1 MRRLTLNIALG
12 SLLVAAMSL
21 TSPEATAQSRGDRN
35 GRGRVESSGRSS
47 SGRSESTHSSDSRVE
62 RSSNR
67 SNANATTINRSE
79 VRSNR
84 SEASNWPK
92 TNRNNATVNTDRDNR
107 RDQSASQSRRNGIS
121 RTFDSRKEN
130 ANNNHGS
137 GNHGGNNNNGN
148 YRPGNNGDGNHS
160 GNHNNDGGYR
170 PDNNKGGNHGGNH
183 GGNNNNGNYSPG
195 NNGGGNH
202 SGNHGGNN
210 GGYRPGGNHNDH
222 NGGYRPGGNH
232 NDHNGGYRPGGNH
245 GGYKPGHG
253 NYHPGVNRPHD
264 HHGMIVHRPH
274 SWVTPVA
281 PPIRHF
287 RPHHHHIIC
296 PVIPVGW
303 HPWHKAPVIRG
314 ILGLTF
320 GTAYYASLD
329 YLFDR
334 GYEID
339 GYYDGIV
346 YLRNIVEMRVTWPDV
361 MLNYGT
367 NNAFNS
373 AEFHYSTSFDDLGR
387 FNYVHRELCRLYGSP
402 MSYNESRSGIQAV
415 WYGGNSIGYVTLE
428 YSYMSGR
435 YYTTLSY
442 SY

>member
-47 SGRSESTHSSDSRVE
+47 SGRSESTRSSDSRVE

-130 ANNNHGS
+130 ANNNHGN

-148 YRPGNNGDGNHS
+148 YR
-160 GNHNNDGGYR
+160 
-170 PDNNKGGNHGGNH
+170 
-183 GGNNNNGNYSPG
+183 PG

-264 HHGMIVHRPH
+264 HHGVIVHRPH

-287 RPHHHHIIC
+287 RPHHHHIIR

>member
-47 SGRSESTHSSDSRVE
+47 SGRSESTRSSDSRVE
-62 RSSNR
+62 RNSNR

-130 ANNNHGS
+130 ANNNHGG
-137 GNHGGNNNNGN
+137 GNHGDNNNNGN
-148 YRPGNNGDGNHS
+148 YR
-160 GNHNNDGGYR
+160 
-170 PDNNKGGNHGGNH
+170 
-183 GGNNNNGNYSPG
+183 PG

-232 NDHNGGYRPGGNH
+232 
-245 GGYKPGHG
+245 GGYKPGPG

-287 RPHHHHIIC
+287 RPHHHHIIR

-428 YSYMSGR
+428 YSYMAGR

>member
-1 MRRLTLNIALG
+1 MRQLTLNIALG

-47 SGRSESTHSSDSRVE
+47 SGRSESTRSSDSRVE
-62 RSSNR
+62 RNSNR
-67 SNANATTINRSE
+67 ANANATTINRSE

-130 ANNNHGS
+130 ANNNHG
-137 GNHGGNNNNGN
+137 N
-148 YRPGNNGDGNHS
+148 DNHS
-160 GNHNNDGGYR
+160 
-170 PDNNKGGNHGGNH
+170 
-183 GGNNNNGNYSPG
+183 GNNNNGNYSPG

-245 GGYKPGHG
+245 GGYKPGPG

-287 RPHHHHIIC
+287 RPHHHHIIR

-428 YSYMSGR
+428 YSYMAGR

>member
-47 SGRSESTHSSDSRVE
+47 SGRSESTRSSDSRVE

-130 ANNNHGS
+130 ANNNHGN

-148 YRPGNNGDGNHS
+148 YR
-160 GNHNNDGGYR
+160 
-170 PDNNKGGNHGGNH
+170 
-183 GGNNNNGNYSPG
+183 PG

-264 HHGMIVHRPH
+264 HHGVIVHRPH

-287 RPHHHHIIC
+287 RPHHHHIIR

-428 YSYMSGR
+428 YSYMAGR

>member
-47 SGRSESTHSSDSRVE
+47 SGRSESTRSSDSRVE

-148 YRPGNNGDGNHS
+148 YRPGNNG
-160 GNHNNDGGYR
+160 
-170 PDNNKGGNHGGNH
+170 
-183 GGNNNNGNYSPG
+183 
-195 NNGGGNH
+195 GGNH
-202 SGNHGGNN
+202 SGNHGGNTGGYRPDGNHNDHN
-210 GGYRPGGNHNDH
+210 GDYRPGGNHNDH
-222 NGGYRPGGNH
+222 NGS
-232 NDHNGGYRPGGNH
+232 YRPGGNH
-245 GGYKPGHG
+245 GGYKPGPG

-287 RPHHHHIIC
+287 RPHHHHIIR

-387 FNYVHRELCRLYGSP
+387 FNYVHRELCRIYGSP

-428 YSYMSGR
+428 YSYMAGR

>member
-47 SGRSESTHSSDSRVE
+47 SGRSESTRSSDSRVE

-130 ANNNHGS
+130 ANNNHGG
-137 GNHGGNNNNGN
+137 GNHGDNNNNGN
-148 YRPGNNGDGNHS
+148 YRPGNNG
-160 GNHNNDGGYR
+160 
-170 PDNNKGGNHGGNH
+170 GGNHG
-183 GGNNNNGNYSPG
+183 
-195 NNGGGNH
+195 
-202 SGNHGGNN
+202 GNHGGNN

-232 NDHNGGYRPGGNH
+232 NNHNGGNRPGGNH
-245 GGYKPGHG
+245 GGYKPGPG

-287 RPHHHHIIC
+287 RPHHHHIIR

-320 GTAYYASLD
+320 GTAYYTSLD

-387 FNYVHRELCRLYGSP
+387 FNYVHRELCRIYGSP

-428 YSYMSGR
+428 YSYMAGR

>member
-47 SGRSESTHSSDSRVE
+47 SGRSESTRSSDSRVE

-170 PDNNKGGNHGGNH
+170 PDNNKGGNHGGN
-183 GGNNNNGNYSPG
+183 NNNGNYSPG

-232 NDHNGGYRPGGNH
+232 NNHNGGNRPGGNH
-245 GGYKPGHG
+245 GGYKPGPG

-428 YSYMSGR
+428 YSYMAGR

>member
-35 GRGRVESSGRSS
+35 GRGRVESSGRNSA
-47 SGRSESTHSSDSRVE
+47 GRSESTRSSDSRVE

-148 YRPGNNGDGNHS
+148 YRPGNNG
-160 GNHNNDGGYR
+160 
-170 PDNNKGGNHGGNH
+170 
-183 GGNNNNGNYSPG
+183 
-195 NNGGGNH
+195 GGNH
-202 SGNHGGNN
+202 SGNHDGNN

-222 NGGYRPGGNH
+222 NDGYRPGGNH
-232 NDHNGGYRPGGNH
+232 NDHNGGNRPGGNHNGHNGGYRPGGNHNNHNGSYRPGGNH

-287 RPHHHHIIC
+287 RPHHHHIIR

-428 YSYMSGR
+428 YSYMAGR

>member
-47 SGRSESTHSSDSRVE
+47 SGRSESTRSSDSRVE

-130 ANNNHGS
+130 ANNNHGG

-148 YRPGNNGDGNHS
+148 YRPGNNGGGNHS
-160 GNHNNDGGYR
+160 
-170 PDNNKGGNHGGNH
+170 GNH
-183 GGNNNNGNYSPG
+183 GGNNNNGNYRPG

-232 NDHNGGYRPGGNH
+232 NGHNGGYRPGGNH
-245 GGYKPGHG
+245 GGYKPSHG

-264 HHGMIVHRPH
+264 HHGVIVHRPH

-287 RPHHHHIIC
+287 RPHHHHIIR
-296 PVIPVGW
+296 PVIPAGW
-303 HPWHKAPVIRG
+303 CPWHKAPVIRG

-387 FNYVHRELCRLYGSP
+387 FNYVHRELCRIYGSP

-428 YSYMSGR
+428 YSYMAGR

>member
-47 SGRSESTHSSDSRVE
+47 SGRSESTRSSDSRVE

-130 ANNNHGS
+130 ANNNGGNGNHNGGGNNGNYRPGNNGGGNHN

-148 YRPGNNGDGNHS
+148 YR
-160 GNHNNDGGYR
+160 
-170 PDNNKGGNHGGNH
+170 
-183 GGNNNNGNYSPG
+183 PG

-245 GGYKPGHG
+245 GGYKPGPG

-287 RPHHHHIIC
+287 RPHHHHIIR

-428 YSYMSGR
+428 YSYMAGR

>member
-47 SGRSESTHSSDSRVE
+47 SGRSESTRSSDSRVE

-130 ANNNHGS
+130 DNNNHGG

-160 GNHNNDGGYR
+160 GNH
-170 PDNNKGGNHGGNH
+170 
-183 GGNNNNGNYSPG
+183 GGNNNNGNYRPG

-232 NDHNGGYRPGGNH
+232 NGHNGGYRPGGNHNNHNGGYRPGGNH

-264 HHGMIVHRPH
+264 HHGVIVHRPH

-287 RPHHHHIIC
+287 RPHHHHIIR
-296 PVIPVGW
+296 PVIPAGW
-303 HPWHKAPVIRG
+303 CPWHKAPVIRG

-387 FNYVHRELCRLYGSP
+387 FNYVHRELCRIYGSP

-428 YSYMSGR
+428 YSYMAGR

>member
-47 SGRSESTHSSDSRVE
+47 SGRSESTRSSDSRVE

-148 YRPGNNGDGNHS
+148 YRPGNNGGGNHS
-160 GNHNNDGGYR
+160 
-170 PDNNKGGNHGGNH
+170 GNH
-183 GGNNNNGNYSPG
+183 GGNNNNGNYRPG

-232 NDHNGGYRPGGNH
+232 NGHNGGYRPGGNH
-245 GGYKPGHG
+245 GGYKPSHG

-264 HHGMIVHRPH
+264 HHGVIVHRPH

-287 RPHHHHIIC
+287 RPHHHHIIR
-296 PVIPVGW
+296 PVIPAGW
-303 HPWHKAPVIRG
+303 CPWHKAPVIRG

-387 FNYVHRELCRLYGSP
+387 FNYVHRELCRIYGSP

-428 YSYMSGR
+428 YSYMAGR

>member
-35 GRGRVESSGRSS
+35 GRGRVESSARSS
-47 SGRSESTHSSDSRVE
+47 AGRSESTRSSESRVE
-62 RSSNR
+62 RSTSR

-107 RDQSASQSRRNGIS
+107 RDQSASQSRRNGIG

-130 ANNNHGS
+130 ANNNGGN
-137 GNHGGNNNNGN
+137 GNHNGGGNNGN
-148 YRPGNNGDGNHS
+148 YRPGNNGGSNHN
-160 GNHNNDGGYR
+160 GNHN
-170 PDNNKGGNHGGNH
+170 GNHGEN
-183 GGNNNNGNYSPG
+183 
-195 NNGGGNH
+195 
-202 SGNHGGNN
+202 
-210 GGYRPGGNHNDH
+210 

-245 GGYKPGHG
+245 GGYKPGPG

-264 HHGMIVHRPH
+264 HHGVIVHRPH

-287 RPHHHHIIC
+287 RPHHHHIIR

-367 NNAFNS
+367 NNAFSS

>member
-47 SGRSESTHSSDSRVE
+47 SGRSESTRSSDSRVE

-148 YRPGNNGDGNHS
+148 YRPGNNG
-160 GNHNNDGGYR
+160 
-170 PDNNKGGNHGGNH
+170 
-183 GGNNNNGNYSPG
+183 
-195 NNGGGNH
+195 GGNH
-202 SGNHGGNN
+202 SGNHGVNN
-210 GGYRPGGNHNDH
+210 GGNRPGGNHNDH

-245 GGYKPGHG
+245 GGYKPGPG

-287 RPHHHHIIC
+287 RPHHHHIIR

-428 YSYMSGR
+428 YSYMAGR

>member
-1 MRRLTLNIALG
+1 
-12 SLLVAAMSL
+12 
-21 TSPEATAQSRGDRN
+21 
-35 GRGRVESSGRSS
+35 
-47 SGRSESTHSSDSRVE
+47 
-62 RSSNR
+62 
-67 SNANATTINRSE
+67 
-79 VRSNR
+79 
-84 SEASNWPK
+84 
-92 TNRNNATVNTDRDNR
+92 
-107 RDQSASQSRRNGIS
+107 
-121 RTFDSRKEN
+121 
-130 ANNNHGS
+130 
-137 GNHGGNNNNGN
+137 
-148 YRPGNNGDGNHS
+148 
-160 GNHNNDGGYR
+160 
-170 PDNNKGGNHGGNH
+170 
-183 GGNNNNGNYSPG
+183 
-195 NNGGGNH
+195 
-202 SGNHGGNN
+202 
-210 GGYRPGGNHNDH
+210 
-222 NGGYRPGGNH
+222 
-232 NDHNGGYRPGGNH
+232 
-245 GGYKPGHG
+245 
-253 NYHPGVNRPHD
+253 
-264 HHGMIVHRPH
+264 MIVHRPH

-287 RPHHHHIIC
+287 RPHHHHIIR

-303 HPWHKAPVIRG
+303 RPWHKAPVIRG

-428 YSYMSGR
+428 YSYMAGR

>member
-47 SGRSESTHSSDSRVE
+47 SGRSESTRSSESRVE
-62 RSSNR
+62 RGSSR

-130 ANNNHGS
+130 ANNNHGG
-137 GNHGGNNNNGN
+137 GNHGDNNNNGN
-148 YRPGNNGDGNHS
+148 YR
-160 GNHNNDGGYR
+160 
-170 PDNNKGGNHGGNH
+170 
-183 GGNNNNGNYSPG
+183 PG

-202 SGNHGGNN
+202 SGNHGVNN
-210 GGYRPGGNHNDH
+210 GGNRPGGNHNDH
-222 NGGYRPGGNH
+222 NGVYRPGGNH

-245 GGYKPGHG
+245 GGYKPGPG

-287 RPHHHHIIC
+287 RPHHHHIIR

-387 FNYVHRELCRLYGSP
+387 FNYVHRELCRIYGSP

-428 YSYMSGR
+428 YSYMAGI

>member
-47 SGRSESTHSSDSRVE
+47 SGRSESTRSSDSRVE

-130 ANNNHGS
+130 ANNNHGN
-137 GNHGGNNNNGN
+137 GNHSGNNNNGN
-148 YRPGNNGDGNHS
+148 YRPGNNGGGNHS
-160 GNHNNDGGYR
+160 
-170 PDNNKGGNHGGNH
+170 GNH

-245 GGYKPGHG
+245 NDHNGGYRPGGNHGGYKPGPG
-253 NYHPGVNRPHD
+253 NYHPGVNRPND

-287 RPHHHHIIC
+287 RPHHHHIIR

-387 FNYVHRELCRLYGSP
+387 FNYVHRELCRIYGSP

-428 YSYMSGR
+428 YSYMAGR

>member
-47 SGRSESTHSSDSRVE
+47 SGRSESTRSSESRVE
-62 RSSNR
+62 RGSSR
-67 SNANATTINRSE
+67 SNANATTSTRSE
-79 VRSNR
+79 VRSTR

-107 RDQSASQSRRNGIS
+107 RDQSASQSRRNGIG

-130 ANNNHGS
+130 ANNNHGN
-137 GNHGGNNNNGN
+137 GNHHGGNNNNGN
-148 YRPGNNGDGNHS
+148 YRPGNNG
-160 GNHNNDGGYR
+160 
-170 PDNNKGGNHGGNH
+170 
-183 GGNNNNGNYSPG
+183 
-195 NNGGGNH
+195 GGNH
-202 SGNHGGNN
+202 SGNHGVNN
-210 GGYRPGGNHNDH
+210 GGN
-222 NGGYRPGGNH
+222 RPGGNH

-245 GGYKPGHG
+245 GGYKPGPG

-287 RPHHHHIIC
+287 RPHHHHIIR

-387 FNYVHRELCRLYGSP
+387 FNYVHRELCRIYGSP

-428 YSYMSGR
+428 YSYMAGR

>member
-47 SGRSESTHSSDSRVE
+47 SGRSESTRSSDSRVE

-107 RDQSASQSRRNGIS
+107 RDQSASQSRRNGIG

-148 YRPGNNGDGNHS
+148 YRPGNNG
-160 GNHNNDGGYR
+160 
-170 PDNNKGGNHGGNH
+170 
-183 GGNNNNGNYSPG
+183 
-195 NNGGGNH
+195 GGNH
-202 SGNHGGNN
+202 SGNHDGN
-210 GGYRPGGNHNDH
+210 

-245 GGYKPGHG
+245 GGYKPGPG

-287 RPHHHHIIC
+287 RPHHHHIIR

-428 YSYMSGR
+428 YSYMAGR

>member
-47 SGRSESTHSSDSRVE
+47 SGRSESTRSSDSRVE

-130 ANNNHGS
+130 ANNNHS
-137 GNHGGNNNNGN
+137 NDNHSGNNNNGN
-148 YRPGNNGDGNHS
+148 YRPGNNGGGNHS
-160 GNHNNDGGYR
+160 
-170 PDNNKGGNHGGNH
+170 GNH

-232 NDHNGGYRPGGNH
+232 NDHNGGYRPGGSHNDHNGGYRPGGNH
-245 GGYKPGHG
+245 GGYKPGPG

-287 RPHHHHIIC
+287 RPHHHHIIR

-387 FNYVHRELCRLYGSP
+387 FNYVHRELCRIYGSP

-428 YSYMSGR
+428 YSYMAGR

>member
-47 SGRSESTHSSDSRVE
+47 SGRSESTRSSDSRVE

-130 ANNNHGS
+130 ANNNHG

-148 YRPGNNGDGNHS
+148 YR
-160 GNHNNDGGYR
+160 
-170 PDNNKGGNHGGNH
+170 
-183 GGNNNNGNYSPG
+183 PG

-232 NDHNGGYRPGGNH
+232 NNHNGGNRPGGNH
-245 GGYKPGHG
+245 GGYKPGPG

-287 RPHHHHIIC
+287 RPHHHHIIR

-428 YSYMSGR
+428 YSYMAGR

>member
-47 SGRSESTHSSDSRVE
+47 SGRSESTRSSDSRVE

-148 YRPGNNGDGNHS
+148 YRPGNNGGGNHS
-160 GNHNNDGGYR
+160 
-170 PDNNKGGNHGGNH
+170 GNH

-232 NDHNGGYRPGGNH
+232 NDHNGGYRPGGSHNDHNGGYRPGGNH
-245 GGYKPGHG
+245 GGYKPGPG

-287 RPHHHHIIC
+287 RPHHHHIIR

-387 FNYVHRELCRLYGSP
+387 FNYVHRELCRIYGSP

-428 YSYMSGR
+428 YSYMAGR

>member
-1 MRRLTLNIALG
+1 MRRLTLNMALG

-21 TSPEATAQSRGDRN
+21 SSTEATAQSRGERN
-35 GRGRVESSGRSS
+35 GRGRVESSQRSS
-47 SGRSESTHSSDSRVE
+47 ASRSQSTRSSESRMERGSS
-62 RSSNR
+62 R

-107 RDQSASQSRRNGIS
+107 RDQSASQSRRNGIG

-130 ANNNHGS
+130 ANNN
-137 GNHGGNNNNGN
+137 
-148 YRPGNNGDGNHS
+148 NGDGNHS
-160 GNHNNDGGYR
+160 GNNNGGYR
-170 PDNNKGGNHGGNH
+170 P
-183 GGNNNNGNYSPG
+183 GGNNNGDGNHNGN
-195 NNGGGNH
+195 
-202 SGNHGGNN
+202 NN
-210 GGYRPGGNHNDH
+210 GGYRPGGNHN
-222 NGGYRPGGNH
+222 GGKH
-232 NDHNGGYRPGGNH
+232 NDGGYRPGGNH
-245 GGYKPGHG
+245 GGNNNGGYRPGGNNHGGNHNGGGYRPGGNHNGYKPGPG
-253 NYHPGVNRPHD
+253 NFHPGVNRPHD

-287 RPHHHHIIC
+287 RPHHHHIIR
-296 PVIPVGW
+296 PVIPVGY
-303 HPWHKAPVIRG
+303 HPWHRAPVIRG

-329 YLFDR
+329 YLYDR

-346 YLRNIVEMRVTWPDV
+346 YLRNVIEMRVTWPDV
-361 MLNYGT
+361 MLNYGSL
-367 NNAFNS
+367 NALNS

-387 FNYVHRELCRLYGSP
+387 FNFVHRELCNRYGSP
-402 MSYNESRSGIQAV
+402 MSYDESRSGIQAV
-415 WYGGNSIGYVTLE
+415 WYGGNATGYVTLE
-428 YSYMSGR
+428 YFYQNGR

-442 SY
+442 SH

>member
-47 SGRSESTHSSDSRVE
+47 SGRSESTRSSDSRVE

-130 ANNNHGS
+130 DNNNHGS

-148 YRPGNNGDGNHS
+148 YRPGNNG
-160 GNHNNDGGYR
+160 
-170 PDNNKGGNHGGNH
+170 
-183 GGNNNNGNYSPG
+183 
-195 NNGGGNH
+195 GGNH

-210 GGYRPGGNHNDH
+210 GGYRPDGNHN
-222 NGGYRPGGNH
+222 N
-232 NDHNGGYRPGGNH
+232 HNGGYRPGGNH
-245 GGYKPGHG
+245 GGYKPGPG

-287 RPHHHHIIC
+287 RPHHHHIIR

-428 YSYMSGR
+428 YSYMAGR

>member
-47 SGRSESTHSSDSRVE
+47 SGRSESTRSSDSRVE

-130 ANNNHGS
+130 ANNNGGN
-137 GNHGGNNNNGN
+137 GNHNGGGNNGN
-148 YRPGNNGDGNHS
+148 YRPGNNGGNS
-160 GNHNNDGGYR
+160 
-170 PDNNKGGNHGGNH
+170 NHGGNH
-183 GGNNNNGNYSPG
+183 GGNNNNGNYRPG

-232 NDHNGGYRPGGNH
+232 NNHNGGYRPGGNHNDHNGGYRPGGNH
-245 GGYKPGHG
+245 GGYKPGPG

-287 RPHHHHIIC
+287 RPHHHHIIR

-320 GTAYYASLD
+320 GTAYYTSLD

-428 YSYMSGR
+428 YSYMAGR

>member
-47 SGRSESTHSSDSRVE
+47 SGRSESTRSSDSRVE

-107 RDQSASQSRRNGIS
+107 RDQSASQSRRNGIG

-148 YRPGNNGDGNHS
+148 YRPGNNG
-160 GNHNNDGGYR
+160 
-170 PDNNKGGNHGGNH
+170 
-183 GGNNNNGNYSPG
+183 
-195 NNGGGNH
+195 GGNH
-202 SGNHGGNN
+202 SGNHGVNN
-210 GGYRPGGNHNDH
+210 GGN
-222 NGGYRPGGNH
+222 RPGGNH

-245 GGYKPGHG
+245 GGYKPGPG

-287 RPHHHHIIC
+287 RPHHHHIIR

-387 FNYVHRELCRLYGSP
+387 FNYVHRELCRIYGSP

-428 YSYMSGR
+428 YSYMAGR

>member
-47 SGRSESTHSSDSRVE
+47 SGRSESTRSSDSRVE

-107 RDQSASQSRRNGIS
+107 RDQSASQSRRNGIG

-130 ANNNHGS
+130 DNNNHGGS
-137 GNHGGNNNNGN
+137 NHGGNNNNGN
-148 YRPGNNGDGNHS
+148 YR
-160 GNHNNDGGYR
+160 
-170 PDNNKGGNHGGNH
+170 
-183 GGNNNNGNYSPG
+183 PG

-232 NDHNGGYRPGGNH
+232 GDHNGGYRPGGNH
-245 GGYKPGHG
+245 GGYKPGPG

-287 RPHHHHIIC
+287 RPHHHHIIR

-428 YSYMSGR
+428 YSYMAGR

>member
-47 SGRSESTHSSDSRVE
+47 SGRSESTRSSDSRVE

-121 RTFDSRKEN
+121 RIFDSRKEN
-130 ANNNHGS
+130 ANNNHGN
-137 GNHGGNNNNGN
+137 GNHSGNNNNGN
-148 YRPGNNGDGNHS
+148 YRPGNNGGGNHS
-160 GNHNNDGGYR
+160 
-170 PDNNKGGNHGGNH
+170 GNH

-210 GGYRPGGNHNDH
+210 GGYRPDGNHNNH

-245 GGYKPGHG
+245 GGYKPGPG

-287 RPHHHHIIC
+287 RPHHHHIIR

-428 YSYMSGR
+428 YSYMAGR

>member
-1 MRRLTLNIALG
+1 MRRLTLNMALG

-21 TSPEATAQSRGDRN
+21 TSTEATAQSRGERN
-35 GRGRVESSGRSS
+35 GRGRVESSQRSS
-47 SGRSESTHSSDSRVE
+47 ASRSQSTRNSESRMERGSS
-62 RSSNR
+62 R

-84 SEASNWPK
+84 TEASNWPK

-107 RDQSASQSRRNGIS
+107 RDQSASQSRRNGIG

-130 ANNNHGS
+130 ANNNNGD
-137 GNHGGNNNNGN
+137 GNHGGNNNGG
-148 YRPGNNGDGNHS
+148 YRPGGNNNGDGNH
-160 GNHNNDGGYR
+160 
-170 PDNNKGGNHGGNH
+170 
-183 GGNNNNGNYSPG
+183 NGN
-195 NNGGGNH
+195 
-202 SGNHGGNN
+202 NN
-210 GGYRPGGNHNDH
+210 GGYRPGGNHN
-222 NGGYRPGGNH
+222 GGNH
-232 NDHNGGYRPGGNH
+232 NDGGYRPGGNH
-245 GGYKPGHG
+245 GGNHNGGGYRPGGNHGGNNNGGYRPGGNNHGGNHNDGGYRPGGNHNGYKPGPG
-253 NYHPGVNRPHD
+253 NFHPGVNRPHD

-287 RPHHHHIIC
+287 RPHHHHIIR
-296 PVIPVGW
+296 PVIPVGY
-303 HPWHKAPVIRG
+303 HPWHRAPVIRG

-329 YLFDR
+329 YLYDR

-346 YLRNIVEMRVTWPDV
+346 YLRNVIEMRVTWPDV
-361 MLNYGT
+361 MLNYGSL
-367 NNAFNS
+367 NALNS

-387 FNYVHRELCRLYGSP
+387 FNFVHRELCNRYGSP
-402 MSYNESRSGIQAV
+402 MSYEESRSGIQAV
-415 WYGGNSIGYVTLE
+415 WYGGNATGYVTLE
-428 YSYMSGR
+428 YFYQNGR

-442 SY
+442 SH

>member
-1 MRRLTLNIALG
+1 M
-12 SLLVAAMSL
+12 
-21 TSPEATAQSRGDRN
+21 
-35 GRGRVESSGRSS
+35 
-47 SGRSESTHSSDSRVE
+47 
-62 RSSNR
+62 
-67 SNANATTINRSE
+67 
-79 VRSNR
+79 
-84 SEASNWPK
+84 
-92 TNRNNATVNTDRDNR
+92 
-107 RDQSASQSRRNGIS
+107 
-121 RTFDSRKEN
+121 
-130 ANNNHGS
+130 
-137 GNHGGNNNNGN
+137 
-148 YRPGNNGDGNHS
+148 
-160 GNHNNDGGYR
+160 
-170 PDNNKGGNHGGNH
+170 
-183 GGNNNNGNYSPG
+183 
-195 NNGGGNH
+195 
-202 SGNHGGNN
+202 
-210 GGYRPGGNHNDH
+210 
-222 NGGYRPGGNH
+222 
-232 NDHNGGYRPGGNH
+232 
-245 GGYKPGHG
+245 
-253 NYHPGVNRPHD
+253 
-264 HHGMIVHRPH
+264 
-274 SWVTPVA
+274 
-281 PPIRHF
+281 
-287 RPHHHHIIC
+287 
-296 PVIPVGW
+296 IPVGW

-320 GTAYYASLD
+320 GTAYYTSLD

-428 YSYMSGR
+428 YSYMAGR

>member
-47 SGRSESTHSSDSRVE
+47 SGRSESTRSSESRVE

-130 ANNNHGS
+130 DNNNHGS

-148 YRPGNNGDGNHS
+148 YRPGNNG
-160 GNHNNDGGYR
+160 
-170 PDNNKGGNHGGNH
+170 
-183 GGNNNNGNYSPG
+183 
-195 NNGGGNH
+195 GGNH
-202 SGNHGGNN
+202 SGNYGGNN
-210 GGYRPGGNHNDH
+210 GGYRPDGNHNDH

-232 NDHNGGYRPGGNH
+232 NNHNGGNRPGGNH

-253 NYHPGVNRPHD
+253 NYHPGINRPHD
-264 HHGMIVHRPH
+264 HHGVIVHRPH

-287 RPHHHHIIC
+287 RPHHHHIIR

-320 GTAYYASLD
+320 GTAYYTSLD

-428 YSYMSGR
+428 YSYMAGR

>member
-47 SGRSESTHSSDSRVE
+47 SGRSESTRSSDSRVE

-130 ANNNHGS
+130 ANNNHGG
-137 GNHGGNNNNGN
+137 GNHGDNNNNGN
-148 YRPGNNGDGNHS
+148 YRPGNNGGGNHS
-160 GNHNNDGGYR
+160 
-170 PDNNKGGNHGGNH
+170 GNH

-245 GGYKPGHG
+245 GGYKPGPG

-287 RPHHHHIIC
+287 RPHHHHIIR

-428 YSYMSGR
+428 YSYMAGR

>member
-1 MRRLTLNIALG
+1 M
-12 SLLVAAMSL
+12 
-21 TSPEATAQSRGDRN
+21 
-35 GRGRVESSGRSS
+35 
-47 SGRSESTHSSDSRVE
+47 
-62 RSSNR
+62 
-67 SNANATTINRSE
+67 
-79 VRSNR
+79 
-84 SEASNWPK
+84 
-92 TNRNNATVNTDRDNR
+92 
-107 RDQSASQSRRNGIS
+107 
-121 RTFDSRKEN
+121 
-130 ANNNHGS
+130 
-137 GNHGGNNNNGN
+137 
-148 YRPGNNGDGNHS
+148 
-160 GNHNNDGGYR
+160 
-170 PDNNKGGNHGGNH
+170 
-183 GGNNNNGNYSPG
+183 
-195 NNGGGNH
+195 
-202 SGNHGGNN
+202 
-210 GGYRPGGNHNDH
+210 
-222 NGGYRPGGNH
+222 
-232 NDHNGGYRPGGNH
+232 
-245 GGYKPGHG
+245 
-253 NYHPGVNRPHD
+253 
-264 HHGMIVHRPH
+264 
-274 SWVTPVA
+274 
-281 PPIRHF
+281 
-287 RPHHHHIIC
+287 
-296 PVIPVGW
+296 IPVGW

-367 NNAFNS
+367 NNAFSS

-387 FNYVHRELCRLYGSP
+387 FNYVHRELCRIYGSP

>member
-47 SGRSESTHSSDSRVE
+47 SGRSESTRSSDSRVE

-130 ANNNHGS
+130 TNNNHGS

-148 YRPGNNGDGNHS
+148 YRPGNNG
-160 GNHNNDGGYR
+160 
-170 PDNNKGGNHGGNH
+170 
-183 GGNNNNGNYSPG
+183 
-195 NNGGGNH
+195 GGNH
-202 SGNHGGNN
+202 SGNHGGNT
-210 GGYRPGGNHNDH
+210 GGYRPDGNHNDH

-232 NDHNGGYRPGGNH
+232 NGHNGGYRPGGNH
-245 GGYKPGHG
+245 GGYKPSHG

-264 HHGMIVHRPH
+264 HHGVIVHRPH

-287 RPHHHHIIC
+287 RPHHHHIIR
-296 PVIPVGW
+296 PVIPAGW
-303 HPWHKAPVIRG
+303 CPWHKAPVIRG

-428 YSYMSGR
+428 YSYMAGR

>member
-47 SGRSESTHSSDSRVE
+47 SGRSESTRSSESRVE
-62 RSSNR
+62 RGSSR

-148 YRPGNNGDGNHS
+148 YRPGNNGGGNHS
-160 GNHNNDGGYR
+160 
-170 PDNNKGGNHGGNH
+170 GNH

-245 GGYKPGHG
+245 NDHNGGYRPGGNHGGYKPGPG

-287 RPHHHHIIC
+287 RPHHHHIIR

-387 FNYVHRELCRLYGSP
+387 FNYVHRELCRIYGSP

-428 YSYMSGR
+428 YSYMAGR

>member
-47 SGRSESTHSSDSRVE
+47 SGRSESTRSSDSRVE

-148 YRPGNNGDGNHS
+148 YRPGNNG
-160 GNHNNDGGYR
+160 
-170 PDNNKGGNHGGNH
+170 
-183 GGNNNNGNYSPG
+183 
-195 NNGGGNH
+195 GGNH

-245 GGYKPGHG
+245 GGYKPGPG

-287 RPHHHHIIC
+287 RPHHHHIIR

-428 YSYMSGR
+428 YSYMAGR

>member
-1 MRRLTLNIALG
+1 
-12 SLLVAAMSL
+12 
-21 TSPEATAQSRGDRN
+21 
-35 GRGRVESSGRSS
+35 
-47 SGRSESTHSSDSRVE
+47 
-62 RSSNR
+62 
-67 SNANATTINRSE
+67 
-79 VRSNR
+79 
-84 SEASNWPK
+84 
-92 TNRNNATVNTDRDNR
+92 
-107 RDQSASQSRRNGIS
+107 
-121 RTFDSRKEN
+121 
-130 ANNNHGS
+130 
-137 GNHGGNNNNGN
+137 
-148 YRPGNNGDGNHS
+148 
-160 GNHNNDGGYR
+160 
-170 PDNNKGGNHGGNH
+170 
-183 GGNNNNGNYSPG
+183 
-195 NNGGGNH
+195 
-202 SGNHGGNN
+202 
-210 GGYRPGGNHNDH
+210 
-222 NGGYRPGGNH
+222 
-232 NDHNGGYRPGGNH
+232 
-245 GGYKPGHG
+245 
-253 NYHPGVNRPHD
+253 
-264 HHGMIVHRPH
+264 MIVHRPH

-287 RPHHHHIIC
+287 RPHHHHIIR

-428 YSYMSGR
+428 YSYMAGR

>member
-47 SGRSESTHSSDSRVE
+47 SGRSESTRSSDNRVE

-148 YRPGNNGDGNHS
+148 YRPGNNG
-160 GNHNNDGGYR
+160 
-170 PDNNKGGNHGGNH
+170 
-183 GGNNNNGNYSPG
+183 
-195 NNGGGNH
+195 GGNH
-202 SGNHGGNN
+202 SGNHGVNN
-210 GGYRPGGNHNDH
+210 GGN
-222 NGGYRPGGNH
+222 RPGGNH

-245 GGYKPGHG
+245 GGYKPGPG

-287 RPHHHHIIC
+287 RPHHHHIIR

-428 YSYMSGR
+428 YSYMAGR